1 MSDDVSVSDEPITL
15 HESVVEPSGRSPD
28 VKQVQIQQ
36 QYIPPL
42 DGTPD
47 ELDRFDM
54 WIARRV
60 AEVLVRNYYGYDW
73 FVMAESRQGIVA
85 FSIPDLMGPT
95 LKQVIRLAQFGD
107 LDRKLIRETGG
118 QMLERM
124 GLRRGP
130 KDVAEYE
137 KAKANRH
144 MFDFSDVKQ

>member
-1 MSDDVSVSDEPITL
+1 MSDGVPLSDEPITIS
-15 HESVVEPSGRSPD
+15 ETIVEPIGRSPD
-28 VKQVQIQQ
+28 IKQVNVQQ

-47 ELDRFDM
+47 QLDRFDM
-54 WIARRV
+54 SIARKV

-73 FVMAESRQGIVA
+73 YVIAESRQGIVA

-95 LKQVIRLAQFGD
+95 LKQVIRLAEFGD
-107 LDRKLIRETGG
+107 LDRKLIRDTGG
-118 QMLERM
+118 MMLERM

-130 KDVAEYE
+130 KDTAEYE

-144 MFDFSDVKQ
+144 LFDFSDVKQ

>member
-1 MSDDVSVSDEPITL
+1 
-15 HESVVEPSGRSPD
+15 
-28 VKQVQIQQ
+28 
-36 QYIPPL
+36 
-42 DGTPD
+42 
-47 ELDRFDM
+47 
-54 WIARRV
+54 
-60 AEVLVRNYYGYDW
+60 VLVRNYYGYDW

-95 LKQVIRLAQFGD
+95 LKQVIRLAQYSD
-107 LDRKLIRETGG
+107 LDPKLIRNTGG

>member
-1 MSDDVSVSDEPITL
+1 MSEIDEPITIS
-15 HESVVEPSGRSPD
+15 ETIVEPTGRSPD
-28 VKQVQIQQ
+28 VKQVKIQQ

-47 ELDRFDM
+47 QLDRFDLS
-54 WIARRV
+54 IARKV

-73 FVMAESRQGIVA
+73 YVMAESRQGIVV

-95 LKQVIRLAQFGD
+95 LKQVILLGQFGD
-107 LDRKLIRETGG
+107 LDPKLIRKTGG

-130 KDVAEYE
+130 KDSAEYE
-137 KAKANRH
+137 AAKLRLH
-144 MFDFSDVKQ
+144 TFDFSDVKQ

>member
-1 MSDDVSVSDEPITL
+1 MSDGVPISDEPITVS
-15 HESVVEPSGRSPD
+15 ETIVEPSARSPD
-28 VKQVQIQQ
+28 VKEVKIEQ

-47 ELDRFDM
+47 QLDRFDM
-54 WIARRV
+54 SIARKV

-73 FVMAESRQGIVA
+73 FVIAESRQGIVA

-107 LDRKLIRETGG
+107 LDRKLIRDTGG
-118 QMLERM
+118 ALLERM

-130 KDVAEYE
+130 KDIAEYE
-137 KAKANRH
+137 KAKLNRH
-144 MFDFSDVKQ
+144 LFDFSDVKQ